1 MCAAGGSLEP
11 VQFHHKPHMLAIE
24 LQDLV
29 SFGLALVWSLLVKSS
44 SFLFEMIMLALC
56 HCYCK
61 HATFDY
67 FLIVWGLTVKR
78 LLETQSRLNT
88 YFRTPW
94 RLLRTGRAL
103 EVVWK
108 AFLYSERAISLQE
121 QWMEGCGLKWICLGV
136 KLTGLGRLMMMSV
149 VN

>member
-1 MCAAGGSLEP
+1 MPCATG
-11 VQFHHKPHMLAIE
+11 
-24 LQDLV
+24 
-29 SFGLALVWSLLVKSS
+29 
-44 SFLFEMIMLALC
+44 
-56 HCYCK
+56 YCK

-136 KLTGLGRLMMMSV
+136 KLTGFGRLMMMSV